1 MNTYTHV
8 LPEVS
13 RAAAERLDALFTGD
27 EADEGTDKDED
38 VVEQDRTGD
47 REDQN

>member
-13 RAAAERLDALFTGD
+13 RAAAERLDALFTVD
-27 EADEGTDKDED
+27 ESDED
-38 VVEQDRTGD
+38 ADGIEQDRTD
-47 REDQN
+47 DSEDEDQN